1 MKYIRSY
8 ALFESSLK
16 NYSKYDSSKYTTYTG
31 QSTQPGWQDWIYN
44 FFRSMQN
51 RFENFDNY
59 YKSNIAVKTS
69 SGDRTPINTGLG
81 WLIGKTGSLGSEV
94 MAKIFEP
101 GKFASLSGQGL
112 LGPKSPSATAATTSV
127 EGIKSSK
134 DVRPEHHRLLN
145 DQFVKNDL
153 PGIKSDDQ
161 MKDYIFNYYKNVGVP
176 PGKNKVADDVAAT
189 YASTYYNNKQSQG
202 MLTQT
207 LPSTF

>member
-8 ALFESSLK
+8 TLYESTLKVFE
-16 NYSKYDSSKYTTYTG
+16 KYDSSTYTTYTG

-101 GKFASLSGQGL
+101 GKFASLSNQGL
-112 LGPKSPSATAATTSV
+112 LAPKSTSAAGTSV
-127 EGIKSSK
+127 EGIRSPK

-153 PGIKSDDQ
+153 PGIKNDDQ
-161 MKDYIFNYYKNVGVP
+161 MKDYIFNYYKNVGIP
-176 PGKNKVADDVAAT
+176 PGKNKVADEVAAT